1 MGIWICYKI
10 RRNMNFFKRFNG
22 KRLIMKL
29 FYVVIFIAFLLCI
42 NYLVYETGYY
52 YTFTSPREEAFFIK
66 NLSTTSLPINNYDM
80 LHVLVLTYPRSGSS
94 FVGKLLQ
101 SPSQAFY
108 HFEPLHYLFD
118 RKRSRS
124 RSSGRSRAYPSKYPT
139 PHEFTHDIFMCKYR
153 NSFLNWA
160 KNHNSLKILQRNE
173 RYWKSCSDVNGTNLC
188 YNAEY
193 FHNKCRNFTMQVA
206 KTIRMSVS
214 EAHTMLDTY
223 KDLNLKI
230 IHLLRDPRGIMNSRS
245 KPSIASWCKT
255 DITCYSSRVFCA
267 KLDSD
272 LMEAER
278 ILQKYPNRYLPLR
291 YEELCCDMYR
301 ETERIFK
308 FLGFGQVPKE
318 TTQFLHSH
326 NLAIMQNNTSL
337 VEEKY
342 LESSY
347 TTVRDS
353 FKTAFAWRNEL
364 KFRNVKF
371 IQRHCE
377 KVMQK
382 TNYAIVTTEGEM
394 KDLNFQ
400 TILNTTACDRS

>member
-1 MGIWICYKI
+1 MYLY
-10 RRNMNFFKRFNG
+10 KRFNG

-29 FYVVIFIAFLLCI
+29 FYVVLFIAFLLCI
-42 NYLVYETGYY
+42 NYLVYESGYY
-52 YTFTSPREEAFFIK
+52 YTGYFSTPREEAFYLK
-66 NLSTTSLPINNYDM
+66 NISTTSLPINNYDM
-80 LHVLVLTYPRSGSS
+80 LHVLLLTYPRSGSS

-118 RKRSRS
+118 RRRI
-124 RSSGRSRAYPSKYPT
+124 RTRGSGRSKAFTSKYPT
-139 PHEFTHDIFMCKYR
+139 PQEFTYDIFMCKYR
-153 NSFLNWA
+153 NSFLHWA
-160 KNHNSLKILQRNE
+160 KNHNSLKILERNE
-173 RYWKSCSDVNGTNLC
+173 RYWSTCSNVNGTNMC
-188 YNAEY
+188 YNTEY
-193 FHNKCRNFTMQVA
+193 IHNTCRNFTMQVA
-206 KTIRMSVS
+206 KTIRMSVH
-214 EAHTMLDTY
+214 EAHSMLDTY

-245 KPSIASWCKT
+245 KPAIASWCRT

-272 LMEAER
+272 LIESER
-278 ILQKYPNRYLPLR
+278 LLQKYPNRYLPLR
-291 YEELCCDMYR
+291 FEELCCDMYH
-301 ETERIFK
+301 ETERIFR

-326 NLAIMQNNTSL
+326 NLAILKNTTSF
-337 VEEKY
+337 VTEKY
-342 LESSY
+342 LEPSY

-353 FKTAFAWRNEL
+353 LKTAFAWRKEL

-371 IQRHCE
+371 IQKHCE

-382 TNYAIVTTEGEM
+382 TNYAIVTSETEM
-394 KDLNFQ
+394 KDSKFR
-400 TILNTTACDRS
+400 TILNTTACDQS